1 MIVSFEKKLF
11 LFWKSKISKSLDAT
25 MASSKPN
32 RVAIETSL
40 GTFEVELYW
49 NEAPK
54 TCKNFAEL
62 SRRGYY
68 NRTMFH
74 RVIPDFMIQGNKWLY
89 FDILNNILF

>member
-1 MIVSFEKKLF
+1 
-11 LFWKSKISKSLDAT
+11 
-25 MASSKPN
+25 MANSKPS

-68 NRTMFH
+68 NRTIFH
-74 RVIPDFMIQGNKWLY
+74 RIIPDFMIQGK
-89 FDILNNILF
+89 LFIFLK